1 VAGGVG
7 LVEALAVL
15 KQADHVVL
23 AHDPVDAGQRDQ
35 VEDEAECEQVQEQ
48 RLHAARQEG
57 GALAHG
63 SGGAWCSDTGDWQAR
78 APRT

>member
-1 VAGGVG
+1 MG

-23 AHDPVDAGQRDQ
+23 AHDPVDAGQRDEI
-35 VEDEAECEQVQEQ
+35 EDEAEREQVQEE

-63 SGGAWCSDTGDWQAR
+63 SSSESDAGDWQAR